1 MSSSSTVSIPSI
13 SETCGNANNI
23 AGTLMAPQVL
33 HRVVHG
39 HPDPEPWQKAV
50 LSFKPAALHG
60 YKRHRVRGADYP
72 GIVSASGEPSTQK
85 VLGTLVSGLTDG
97 DLHRLDLFE
106 GSEYE
111 RRAVTVRPLRDSL
124 DSVLKQSP
132 GHQPKDSHLRDV
144 LDAAGAEIADEEDE
158 VAAVTYVW
166 IAGMDRLEAA
176 EWDFE
181 TFKRD
186 KMAWWVNVDES
197 EW

>member
-1 MSSSSTVSIPSI
+1 
-13 SETCGNANNI
+13 
-23 AGTLMAPQVL
+23 MAPQVL
-33 HRVVHG
+33 HRVIHG
-39 HPDPEPWQKAV
+39 HPDPEPWQKAL
-50 LSFKPAALHG
+50 LSFKPAVLHG
-60 YKRHRVRGADYP
+60 YRRHRVHGADYP
-72 GIVSASGEPSTQK
+72 GIVPASEDAFADK

-97 DLHRLDLFE
+97 DLHRLDLYE

-111 RRAVTVRPLRDSL
+111 RRAVAVRPLRDSL
-124 DSVLKQSP
+124 ELDSSSGPQRTD
-132 GHQPKDSHLRDV
+132 GRLRDV
-144 LDAAGAEIADEEDE
+144 LAAAEAEIADEEDE

-186 KMAWWVNVDES
+186 RMAWWVNADES

>member
-1 MSSSSTVSIPSI
+1 MGDHVLFFY
-13 SETCGNANNI
+13 
-23 AGTLMAPQVL
+23 GTLMAPQVL

-39 HPDPEPWQKAV
+39 HPDPEPWQKAL
-50 LSFKPAALHG
+50 LSFKPAVLHG
-60 YKRHRVRGADYP
+60 YKRHRVRSADYP
-72 GIVSASGEPSTQK
+72 GIVPASGEPSTQK

-111 RRAVTVRPLRDSL
+111 RRAVAVRPLHDSL
-124 DSVLKQSP
+124 DSELTQSP

-186 KMAWWVNVDES
+186 KMAWWVNADES